1 MKNIYLLLIL
11 FLGTYKALTAQ
22 NLKVS
27 VNSIYAT
34 YQKECIEHN
43 DSEAK
48 KKINFYK
55 KYFSKQISASCEF
68 HNTCSSFTNDAIKR
82 QGFGK
87 GFLLGIDR
95 LTRCGASQTTYNYLP
110 SLRLKNDFLLIDEL
124 HFYE

>member
-1 MKNIYLLLIL
+1 MKNIYFLLIL
-11 FLGTYKALTAQ
+11 ILGTYKALTAQ

-48 KKINFYK
+48 QKINIYK
-55 KYFSKQISASCEF
+55 KHFSKQISASCEF

-95 LTRCGASQTTYNYLP
+95 LTRCGVSQNTYRYMP
-110 SLRLKNDFLLIDEL
+110 SLIDSKNYLLIDEM
-124 HFYE
+124 HHHE